1 MPARLRTSH
10 SEKKGQPTMKAVLEW
25 IKGKRTYIVA
35 IAMLVLGALQG
46 LDVFIMPEWGWGIL
60 GAVGLGALRAG
71 VNTVAEKVAEQVKTD
86 GNG

>member
-1 MPARLRTSH
+1 M
-10 SEKKGQPTMKAVLEW
+10 QAVMEF

-35 IAMLVLGALQG
+35 IVMLILGALQG
-46 LDVFIMPEWGWGIL
+46 LDIFIMPEWGWGIL

-71 VNTVAEKVAEQVKTD
+71 VNTIAKKVEEQAKAN